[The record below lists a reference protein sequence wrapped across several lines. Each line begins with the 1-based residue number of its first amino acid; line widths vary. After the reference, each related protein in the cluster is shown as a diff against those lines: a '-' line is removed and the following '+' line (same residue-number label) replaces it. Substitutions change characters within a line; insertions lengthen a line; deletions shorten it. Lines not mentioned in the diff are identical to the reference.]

1 MNPQKDHDF
10 VAQLAQFSNLE
21 QAIEQNKQLEM
32 LQMASSAMVNSTNT
46 NLIGKEIVA
55 NGDVLNLLPGKAPS
69 PVAFQM
75 GDGAQSVMARVVNGE
90 GKVVKSIDL
99 GALNSGQHNFQWD
112 GTDDKGDYMPA
123 GVYRV
128 DVRGMDGN
136 GRPVPVEL
144 NVRGL
149 VTGVTYENGFPELL
163 VGNSRVQ
170 PADILEIHAS
180 SSSGNSSSESS
191 ESGGTGSGDTQVDED
206 GQSIEDIAESMIENL
221 QNGGGIDIEF

>member
-1 MNPQKDHDF
+1 
-10 VAQLAQFSNLE
+10 
-21 QAIEQNKQLEM
+21 
-32 LQMASSAMVNSTNT
+32 
-46 NLIGKEIVA
+46 
-55 NGDVLNLLPGKAPS
+55 
-69 PVAFQM
+69 
-75 GDGAQSVMARVVNGE
+75 
-90 GKVVKSIDL
+90 
-99 GALNSGQHNFQWD
+99 
-112 GTDDKGDYMPA
+112 
-123 GVYRV
+123 
-128 DVRGMDGN
+128 
-136 GRPVPVEL
+136 
-144 NVRGL
+144 